1 MDPVPSSVP
10 WNDFVKGD
18 VTLNGMGIWHVCEA
32 IRHVHSAS
40 RKKLPHPVLVQF
52 LPDDPDMLPMETFKK
67 QVGLLLSFWGVSSAD
82 AILNLESILTNCI
95 LDSSWSEA
103 EWGKEKSNLPGM
115 DGCAFGKEF
124 EEHCRSQSVDVEGI
138 VASWEKDASRMRRRR
153 RVGGREDD
161 AESAIRCLEEKAAKL
176 EGWVDLVKRREEG
189 TPWLIRVLEEAFSVD
204 TERKEEDATTWL
216 MTLDACRGDAS
227 DKSVRKER
235 KAQEEGSKAGT
246 LSSLS
251 ASALIRS
258 LVKEERRKGV
268 TPTPKPSDMSLDVP
282 SLSREDMTSLLWL
295 NTEPDDGCVSPE
307 EELEE
312 YASLFLC
319 RLSSKAT
326 DDERR
331 REVEVILSNPH
342 VSAPDMALSSLFHT
356 PFSFPEGDRSLVEDL
371 LFLGALDPNSSPS
384 RLPLLEWAT
393 IMKRPLEEEALLR
406 AGATR
411 QDGRTELFCVEQ

>member
-1 MDPVPSSVP
+1 M
-10 WNDFVKGD
+10 
-18 VTLNGMGIWHVCEA
+18 
-32 IRHVHSAS
+32 
-40 RKKLPHPVLVQF
+40 
-52 LPDDPDMLPMETFKK
+52 
-67 QVGLLLSFWGVSSAD
+67 
-82 AILNLESILTNCI
+82 
-95 LDSSWSEA
+95 
-103 EWGKEKSNLPGM
+103 
-115 DGCAFGKEF
+115 
-124 EEHCRSQSVDVEGI
+124 
-138 VASWEKDASRMRRRR
+138 
-153 RVGGREDD
+153 GGREDD

-176 EGWVDLVKRREEG
+176 EGWVGLVKRREEG

-319 RLSSKAT
+319 RLSSKAA